1 MSAEREDAAKVIY
14 ATIQELMPL
23 GKNYPWIEGGNSLA
37 QDTARRAAAKLP
49 LLTPEQAAV
58 IAAANRYVLD
68 ESVFTSETFA
78 ALIEAVTILRAQEG
92 A

>member
-1 MSAEREDAAKVIY
+1 MSEKDAAKVIY
-14 ATIQELMPL
+14 ATMQELIPL

-58 IAAANRYVLD
+58 IAAAKAWAGDRRIVTEHALLD
-68 ESVFTSETFA
+68 AVS
-78 ALIEAVTILRAQEG
+78 ALAVQP
-92 A
+92 